1 MKAKTFQIK
10 VPQKTLTDLRKRLAN
25 TRWPDEIE
33 GAGWEYGTNLAY
45 LKELVDYWQNDFDWR
60 EQEAMLNKFPQFKTE
75 IDGMNVH
82 FVHVKGKGPNPTP
95 LLLVHGWPDS
105 FYRFYKIIP
114 MLTDPEKYGGKAED
128 SFDVIV
134 PSIPGFGF
142 SDRPTTKGFT
152 HENSAELFFKL
163 MTQALGYE
171 KFAAHGGDTGSPI
184 VQAIATSHPKDVVG
198 IHLTDIG
205 YDKAPMLEPSTLS
218 EAEKAY
224 VQTLEQWSYTEGA
237 YVMIQGT
244 KPQSLA
250 YGFNDSPTAL
260 AAWIVEQF
268 RKFSDC
274 NGDIE
279 SRFSKDELLTNIMI
293 YWVTETMN
301 SAMRGYYEGMH
312 AAGWGEEESEQSWS
326 EEKGEQSSGWGEPSE
341 GSAINGVP
349 VGLALFP
356 KDAPPPREMAER
368 FFNVQRFTEMP
379 TGGHFAALEEPEL
392 LVQDLQAFFREFC
405 K

>member
-1 MKAKTFQIK
+1 MKPQPFQIN
-10 VPQKTLTDLRKRLAN
+10 VPQTVLDDLQERLTR
-25 TRWPDEIE
+25 TRWPDEVS
-33 GAGWEYGTNLAY
+33 GAGWDYGTNLAY
-45 LKELVDYWQNDFDWR
+45 MKELADYWKNTYDWR
-60 EQEAMLNKFPQFKTE
+60 AQEAMLNTFPQFKVK
-75 IDGMNVH
+75 IDGFGLH
-82 FVHVKGKGPNPTP
+82 YLHIKGKGSKPTP
-95 LLLVHGWPDS
+95 LLLLHGWPDS

-114 MLTDPEKYGGKAED
+114 LLTDPERYGGRVED

-142 SDRPTTKGFT
+142 SDRPTTRGFT
-152 HENSAELFFKL
+152 HEQSADLFFKL
-163 MTQALGYE
+163 MTQALGYSR
-171 KFAAHGGDTGSPI
+171 FVAHGGDTGSPI
-184 VQAIATSHPKDVVG
+184 VQAIASSHPEAV
-198 IHLTDIG
+198 IALHLTDIG
-205 YDKAPMLEPSTLS
+205 YDKVGMLDPSTLS

-224 VQTLEQWSYTEGA
+224 VQNLESWSFTEGA

-250 YGFNDSPTAL
+250 YGFNDSPAGL

-274 NGDIE
+274 DGDIGQ
-279 SRFSKDELLTNIMI
+279 RFSKNELLTNIMI

-312 AAGWGEEESEQSWS
+312 AGWGEAEGDGGAWGQADEVSAASE
-326 EEKGEQSSGWGEPSE
+326 
-341 GSAINGVP
+341 VP

-379 TGGHFAALEEPEL
+379 KGGHFAALEEPDL
-392 LVQDLQAFFREFC
+392 LTEDIRAFFRDLRADG
-405 K
+405 